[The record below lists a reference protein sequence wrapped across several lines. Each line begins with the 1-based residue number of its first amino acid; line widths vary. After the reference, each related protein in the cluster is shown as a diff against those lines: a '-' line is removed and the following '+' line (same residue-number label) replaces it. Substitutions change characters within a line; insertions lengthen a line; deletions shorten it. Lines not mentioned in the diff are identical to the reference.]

1 MSGLTWRRKRRLD
14 QPAMSGLFDL
24 KAMAL
29 RIPALLI
36 AITFHEYA
44 HARMAYH
51 FGDPT
56 AKAHG
61 RLTLNPLQ
69 HLDPMGTLTL
79 LLFGIGWAK
88 PVPINPY
95 YFRDYR
101 KGIFWVSLA
110 GPLTNFLLAFV
121 SLFLFYLL
129 AVINVGS
136 PLLFEILF
144 AVVWVN
150 IVLGVFNL
158 VPIPPLDGSKIF
170 AVLAPRSLQGFYRQL
185 EPYATVI
192 LLLLILTRALGAII
206 FPVTRAI
213 YAAMTFVI
221 RLLLPI

>member
-1 MSGLTWRRKRRLD
+1 
-14 QPAMSGLFDL
+14 MSGLFDL

-158 VPIPPLDGSKIF
+158 VPIPPWTAQKYLPFWLPAPCRAFTGSWNPM
-170 AVLAPRSLQGFYRQL
+170 PRLYCCCSS
-185 EPYATVI
+185 
-192 LLLLILTRALGAII
+192 
-206 FPVTRAI
+206 
-213 YAAMTFVI
+213 
-221 RLLLPI
+221 